1 MRMKSN
7 GGEERLKRRQKLGR
21 REFLGL
27 TDTRTAKIVRHAHKR
42 PFYGHALY
50 PTFNARG
57 QEQIATS
64 FI

>member
-1 MRMKSN
+1 MDDIVINTRIDN
-7 GGEERLKRRQKLGR
+7 YLKNNS
-21 REFLGL
+21 L

-50 PTFNARG
+50 PTFNARS